1 VTNRVERYSPAAG
14 LLAVVLWIVGIIAV
28 SHNQPSDHAT
38 DQQILEYVKD
48 QSNSILLGGW
58 LFMIGCLCFL
68 WFASSLRT
76 KLWTA
81 EGSPGQFSTLAFTG
95 AVAAAIFA
103 MAVPGPDIAAAIDK
117 DDISAATAGTLHR
130 LSDAF
135 FVGAELAAILLLVAV
150 AVVVLRTRVLPSWW
164 AYFGILLAIV
174 LVIGPIGWAGL
185 IFGMPVWII
194 GTSLM
199 LLVDGRTHRP
209 VTASPPA

>member
-1 VTNRVERYSPAAG
+1 MTNRVERYSPAAG
-14 LLAVVLWIVGIIAV
+14 LLAVALWIVGIIVV

-58 LFMIGCLCFL
+58 LFIIGCLCFL
-68 WFASSLRT
+68 WFAGSLRT
-76 KLWTA
+76 RLWTA

-95 AVAAAIFA
+95 AVVATVFG

-150 AVVVLRTRVLPSWW
+150 AVVLLRTRVLPKWW
-164 AYFGILLAIV
+164 AYFGILIAIV
-174 LVIGPIGWAGL
+174 LVIGPIGWAAL
-185 IFGMPVWII
+185 IFGLPVWTI

-199 LLVDGRTHRP
+199 LLRGDRP
-209 VTASPPA
+209 AVATASAPA